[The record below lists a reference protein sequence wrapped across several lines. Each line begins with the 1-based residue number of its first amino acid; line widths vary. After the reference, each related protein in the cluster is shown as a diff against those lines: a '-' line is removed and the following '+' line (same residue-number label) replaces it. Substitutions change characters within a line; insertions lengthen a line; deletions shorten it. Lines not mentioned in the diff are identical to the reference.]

1 MYHHASKR
9 PRCSCQINSNRQ
21 YHDPA
26 LLSVEQEI
34 LDWYKGFGNFLNV
47 VAHSDPSRGKAF
59 FEMEDYSIFD
69 LMGNLERPNLGPHYD
84 HITPYLGKTN
94 QSFRNVEIS
103 AVTPDFGYITS
114 LQRVHG
120 TAADGSPYDMT
131 FRATSIAR
139 KVEGAWKL
147 VHEHYS
153 FPVDMATKVADF
165 TSSQGLSENVE
176 FQKQE

>member
-1 MYHHASKR
+1 M
-9 PRCSCQINSNRQ
+9 
-21 YHDPA
+21 
-26 LLSVEQEI
+26 
-34 LDWYKGFGNFLNV
+34 
-47 VAHSDPSRGKAF
+47 VAHSDPGRGKAF

-94 QSFRNVEIS
+94 QSCRNVEIV

-114 LQRVHG
+114 LQRVRG
-120 TAADGSPYDMT
+120 TAADGSSYDMT
-131 FRATSIAR
+131 FRATSITR
-139 KVEGAWKL
+139 KVEGAWEL

-153 FPVDMATKVADF
+153 VPVDTATKVADP

-176 FQKQE
+176 FQKHQ